1 MKVNAIVKKEVY
13 KKGSESM
20 TPKEQGALNT
30 LIFEKQNQIE
40 ELKLNITESK
50 LKIKAYR
57 DSIKQLES
65 DIEKLKKMY
74 RKETD
79 LDIEEKTREYEEQKE
94 KERLRLLQANAI
106 EVL

>member
-1 MKVNAIVKKEVY
+1 
-13 KKGSESM
+13 M

-30 LIFEKQNQIE
+30 LITEKRNQIE
-40 ELKLNITESK
+40 ELELSITENK
-50 LKIKAYR
+50 MKIKTYR
-57 DSIKQLES
+57 ENIKQLEN

-79 LDIEEKTREYEEQKE
+79 LDVEALTKEYEEEKE
-94 KERLRLLQANAI
+94 KERLHLLKANAV

>member
-1 MKVNAIVKKEVY
+1 MKVNTVVKKEVY

-30 LIFEKQNQIE
+30 LITEKRNQIE
-40 ELKLNITESK
+40 ELELSITENK
-50 LKIKAYR
+50 MKIKTYR
-57 DSIKQLES
+57 ENIKQLEN

>member
-1 MKVNAIVKKEVY
+1 MKVNIVVKKEVY

-57 DSIKQLES
+57 DNIKQLES
-65 DIEKLKKMY
+65 DIERLKKMY

-79 LDIEEKTREYEEQKE
+79 VEALTKEYEEEKE
-94 KERLRLLQANAI
+94 KERLHLLKANAV

>member
-1 MKVNAIVKKEVY
+1 MKVNTVVKKEVY

>member
-1 MKVNAIVKKEVY
+1 
-13 KKGSESM
+13 M

-30 LIFEKQNQIE
+30 LITEKRNQIE
-40 ELKLNITESK
+40 ELELSITENK
-50 LKIKAYR
+50 MKIKTYR
-57 DSIKQLES
+57 ENIKQLEN

-79 LDIEEKTREYEEQKE
+79 LDVEALTKEYEEQKE
-94 KERLRLLQANAI
+94 KDRLHLLKANAV